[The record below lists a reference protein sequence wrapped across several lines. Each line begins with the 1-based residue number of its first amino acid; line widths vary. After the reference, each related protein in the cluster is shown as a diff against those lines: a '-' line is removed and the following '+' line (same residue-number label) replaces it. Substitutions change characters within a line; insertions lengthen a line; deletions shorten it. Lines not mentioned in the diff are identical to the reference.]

1 MLALPHVVGLEVG
14 EEALANGRRG
24 VVVLVHKVH
33 QVLRRV
39 VLLPQVRLER
49 AHQPRGRVP
58 GVGVG
63 PALLG
68 LPQVL
73 VIREQVRQ
81 RGRHG
86 RVQARVARDVQRRRG
101 RDVDGHVLLAHAAGR
116 GRDPV
121 DDQPAVVV
129 VRHLHVRAR
138 RLGLR
143 PALALGGGVV
153 PAGRPRLLLG
163 AHLGVPAKRPG
174 RQDLRHLVPLAQ
186 PPGPPRHEAV
196 RVHGPDRR
204 LAEREV
210 VVVQEALELGRDLRA
225 LDPAEDPLRQAG
237 RLDDLEALQDRRL
250 GRHQLQQ
257 QALRLLDVPQSAL
270 LPRPVHAMVQERCTL
285 HGGR

>member
-14 EEALANGRRG
+14 EEALADGRRG

-138 RLGLR
+138 RLG
-143 PALALGGGVV
+143 
-153 PAGRPRLLLG
+153 
-163 AHLGVPAKRPG
+163 